1 MDYYLD
7 AGCYGNIFAV
17 PSAVVDNY
25 IKLASGSAVKVL
37 LYILRNNGRNVN
49 STEIA
54 AAINIDPDDVKDAF
68 NFWEGVGIIG
78 HSASGTV
85 KSSEKSGT
93 DSRTEAADIRQVSAH
108 QNACGT
114 VSENI
119 PSKPAPAAV
128 QTTSASFQRTPR
140 ELEQLCSTSEMKA
153 VLDMAQQILGSTIN
167 HTMMRSIIW
176 QHEYLGLKPD
186 VILMLLT
193 YCTSIGKTSTTY
205 IDTIAVDWSQNDINT
220 AEKADAE
227 IARRT
232 AAHTFTAKMT
242 SEFGLK
248 RKPTPEQQMIFDEWI
263 AKGFDTDLI
272 ACACER
278 AVDQGKPL
286 TVKYVNGILGNWEKL
301 GIRTREQARS
311 EFSNKKS
318 ASYNP
323 NAPKKKASY
332 DISKVRD
339 YAIPFAGNANKGDE
353 NK

>member
-37 LYILRNNGRNVN
+37 LYILRNNGRSVSN
-49 STEIA
+49 TEIA

-78 HSASGTV
+78 SKAPDAGIPADVAKTAPQKISSDSRQPSAQPVPENTASGNIPAKPTPPV
-85 KSSEKSGT
+85 V
-93 DSRTEAADIRQVSAH
+93 QVS
-108 QNACGT
+108 
-114 VSENI
+114 
-119 PSKPAPAAV
+119 
-128 QTTSASFQRTPR
+128 SASFQRTPS
-140 ELEQLCSTSEMKA
+140 ELQQLCSTSEMKA
-153 VLDMAQQILGSTIN
+153 VLDMAQQVLGSTIN

-193 YCTSIGKTSTTY
+193 YCASIGKTSTTY

-220 AEKADAE
+220 VEKADAE

-232 AAHTFTAKMT
+232 ASHTFTAKMT
-242 SEFGLK
+242 TEFGLK

-286 TVKYVNGILGNWEKL
+286 TVKYVNGILGNWEKA
-301 GIRTREQARS
+301 GIRTREQAKS

-318 ASYNP
+318 GSYSP

-332 DISKVRD
+332 DISKVMD
-339 YAIPFAGNANKGDE
+339 YAIPFAGNADKGDE
-353 NK
+353 NS

>member
-37 LYILRNNGRNVN
+37 LYILRNNGRNVS

-78 HSASGTV
+78 SKASAPGIPAEVTKSVPQSNPSESKPVSAPQTV
-85 KSSEKSGT
+85 NGAV
-93 DSRTEAADIRQVSAH
+93 TENVPVKANPPVAQVS
-108 QNACGT
+108 
-114 VSENI
+114 
-119 PSKPAPAAV
+119 
-128 QTTSASFQRTPR
+128 SASFQRTPS
-140 ELEQLCSTSEMKA
+140 ELQQLCSTSEMKA
-153 VLDMAQQILGSTIN
+153 VLDMAQQVLGSTIN

-193 YCTSIGKTSTTY
+193 YCASIGKTSTTY

-227 IARRT
+227 IARRI
-232 AAHTFTAKMT
+232 ASHSFTAKMT
-242 SEFGLK
+242 TEFGLK

-263 AKGFDTDLI
+263 TKGFDTDLI

-286 TVKYVNGILGNWEKL
+286 TVKYVNGILGNWEKA
-301 GIRTREQARS
+301 GIKTREQAKS
-311 EFSNKKS
+311 EFSNKKT
-318 ASYNP
+318 ATYNP

-332 DISKVRD
+332 DISKVKD
-339 YAIPFAGNANKGDE
+339 YAIPFAENVHKGDE
-353 NK
+353 N